1 MVWYFAIK
9 RYDHFLLIF
18 WAITHVQNLFDVVVS
33 NYQLRR
39 HLKWSTTFLSPYSY
53 MKHVDRQPHSF
64 HYWLLI
70 VGNCQRWW
78 FLIFLSFSMTSHG
91 GNEMTHICRILIC
104 RLWHYPLFSDLIQ
117 RIFGRG
123 MVSLKFHANKRH
135 TFTIN
140 QWSCCS
146 HHCSKAIEWK

>member
-91 GNEMTHICRILIC
+91 CNEMTHICRILIC
-104 RLWHYPLFSDLIQ
+104 RLWHYDTLYSLTSSNAYLGEAWFLWNFMPTRDTPLQSIN
-117 RIFGRG
+117 G
-123 MVSLKFHANKRH
+123 VVVA
-135 TFTIN
+135 TIAVK
-140 QWSCCS
+140 Q
-146 HHCSKAIEWK
+146 